1 MDNELI
7 ELFKEIEKIS
17 TNEFNRLTRLVDDII
32 KNKITNEK
40 IISDIFDSILSIVF
54 IDEDIKKEVFYKL
67 FDYCKKFNPILAY
80 DYELIFKDM
89 LYDESIFFEYGKIV
103 YPAILYNN
111 CIYMSCKGHYDIL
124 TMEDIG
130 VLKKGVQGFVTEN
143 GYFVD
148 RELGLLIAK
157 YYKQIEYKYNPKN
170 ELLTEDLKKE
180 DLKLLRKI
188 DKYSYKFN
196 INLI

>member
-54 IDEDIKKEVFYKL
+54 IDEDTKKEVFYEL
-67 FDYCKKFNPILAY
+67 FDYCKKINPILAY
-80 DYELIFKDM
+80 DYELILKDM
-89 LYDESIFFEYGKIV
+89 LYDESIFFEYGKVV

-148 RELGLLIAK
+148 RKLGLLIAK
-157 YYKQIEYKYNPKN
+157 HYEQIQYKYNPKN

-196 INLI
+196 IN

>member
-54 IDEDIKKEVFYKL
+54 IDEDTKKEVFYKL
-67 FDYCKKFNPILAY
+67 FDYCKEFNPILAY

-124 TMEDIG
+124 NMEDIG

-196 INLI
+196 IN